1 MARERAGLLA
11 AGLGG
16 PRGTYSLARCLAGS
30 LRAALRDDLALMR
43 AGAGPTELL
52 ASPLRRLAQGLGA
65 YEAHRGYRRK
75 ADSFMGYSRDR

>member
-1 MARERAGLLA
+1 
-11 AGLGG
+11 
-16 PRGTYSLARCLAGS
+16 
-30 LRAALRDDLALMR
+30 MR
-43 AGAGPTELL
+43 AGAGPAELL